1 MPESAVLELEQLVGH
16 GRWQAFHTCDAI
28 AGCDDRSDLFA
39 AGGLRRVIPDEA
51 IQCFADFL
59 WTNREFC
66 HRLRFLLYLGGK
78 CVQL

>member
-1 MPESAVLELEQLVGH
+1 MPERAVLELEQLVGH
-16 GRWQAFHTCDAI
+16 GRGQAFDPRDAV
-28 AGCDDRSDLFA
+28 ARCDDGSDLFA
-39 AGGLRRVIPDEA
+39 TGRLRRVVPDEA
-51 IQCFADFL
+51 IQGFADFL